1 MHTHPLALAAFRGP
15 MASEGVLLF
24 VIVLTALLILMIYAV
39 VRAPAWQPTRPPGGA
54 GPVPGDR
61 PAPLPRRR
69 GPDPASAVFQPLPTT
84 PTGRHAAGSA
94 APAHATPAS
103 TAPASTGAAAV
114 APVPHPAG
122 APAGA
127 PAGRGLTTRPAEPDP
142 PVLERPVVTGRPPWG
157 PAPRPPGVI

>member
-1 MHTHPLALAAFRGP
+1 MPTHPLALAAFGGST
-15 MASEGVLLF
+15 ASEGVLVF

-39 VRAPAWQPTRPPGGA
+39 VRAPAWQPARPADGA

-69 GPDPASAVFQPLPTT
+69 APDPASAIFEPLPTA
-84 PTGRHAAGSA
+84 PTGRHAAASA
-94 APAHATPAS
+94 GPAGAAL
-103 TAPASTGAAAV
+103 ASTGAAPV
-114 APVPHPAG
+114 APVPH
-122 APAGA
+122 
-127 PAGRGLTTRPAEPDP
+127 PAEPDP

>member
-1 MHTHPLALAAFRGP
+1 MHRDPLALAAFQGP

-39 VRAPAWQPTRPPGGA
+39 ARAPAWQPTRPSDGA

-69 GPDPASAVFQPLPTT
+69 APDPVSAMFEPLPTA
-84 PTGRHAAGSA
+84 PAGRHAAASA
-94 APAHATPAS
+94 EPAGATLAS
-103 TAPASTGAAAV
+103 TGLASTGLASTGAAPV
-114 APVPHPAG
+114 APVPH
-122 APAGA
+122 
-127 PAGRGLTTRPAEPDP
+127 PAEPDP

-157 PAPRPPGVI
+157 PAPRPPGMI